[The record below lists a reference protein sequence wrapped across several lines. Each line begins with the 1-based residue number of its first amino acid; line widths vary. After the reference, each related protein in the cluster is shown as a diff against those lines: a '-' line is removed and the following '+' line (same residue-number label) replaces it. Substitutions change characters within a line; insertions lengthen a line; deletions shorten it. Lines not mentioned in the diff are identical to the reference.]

1 MVSIVF
7 ALLFVVVMAALID
20 WAMGKWY
27 WPDRRSFYHDLRES
41 DRFRQRIEHLGR
53 AVERAPSVMKN
64 REIEKSR
71 V

>member
-1 MVSIVF
+1 MPGILF
-7 ALLFVVVMAALID
+7 ALFFVVSMAAIVDWVMAKL
-20 WAMGKWY
+20 Y
-27 WPDRRSFYHDLRES
+27 WPDGRSFYRDLRES

-53 AVERAPSVMKN
+53 AVERAPSVVKN